1 MEERRGWVL
10 ATFLQ
15 RLAAYLIDTVL
26 FDLPLLVM
34 VGSFLISIESG
45 GPEPPEDNGVGLLR
59 VMIGVMLGSLALLVG
74 YAVWWLFAL
83 RRGQTPGKQMVGIR
97 CGQGRWGAFGL
108 GLYVPAG
115 VRHQGVVGR
124 LSFRHDRGHL
134 LCGRPPVAP
143 LGQRPAGAARQDDRH
158 AGRAESALRLALLA
172 IALTGTPAITPWS
185 SSPGA

>member
-97 CGQGRWGAFGL
+97 VVKDDGEPSGWGYTFLREFVIKGL
-108 GLYVPAG
+108 LGGFLSGMTGGIYFAADHLWPLWDRDRQALHDKMIG
-115 VRHQGVVGR
+115 TLVVQNR
-124 LSFRHDRGHL
+124 R
-134 LCGRPPVAP
+134 
-143 LGQRPAGAARQDDRH
+143 
-158 AGRAESALRLALLA
+158 
-172 IALTGTPAITPWS
+172 
-185 SSPGA
+185 

>member
-59 VMIGVMLGSLALLVG
+59 VMIGVMLGSMALLVG

-97 CGQGRWGAFGL
+97 VVKDDGEPSGWGYTFLREFVIKGL
-108 GLYVPAG
+108 LGGFLSGMTGGIYFAADHLWPLWDRDRQALHDKMIG
-115 VRHQGVVGR
+115 TLVVQNR
-124 LSFRHDRGHL
+124 R
-134 LCGRPPVAP
+134 
-143 LGQRPAGAARQDDRH
+143 
-158 AGRAESALRLALLA
+158 
-172 IALTGTPAITPWS
+172 
-185 SSPGA
+185 